1 MIRTKISIQPSAVAL
16 FLGLGS
22 CILGD
27 PAWGQ
32 GFNPGTVY
40 DNAPWISARAAGMSE
55 AVDPIAN
62 GMEAPY
68 YNPAAIGGLHYK
80 QERPAVSQLY
90 FPYLGLAFNRSS
102 QSLNQALRNGEDL
115 DDSSVAN
122 ELLQAYNGEHPYAR
136 LSLLPA
142 ITLYRMFLGY
152 TYDVRAM
159 STPHETDSDLLEVNY
174 REQSGPV
181 FGTSF
186 ASKNR
191 SFHMGISAQ
200 YLTRKVTQGAFPL
213 ATVNDASSRRKSFR
227 DSQEKYVGVPVH
239 VGALWTGFYKWRPS
253 VSLVARN
260 VTGPTLQSKD
270 PEAAKHSLK
279 EDVTLGFALSPNIGK
294 WGMLNVVLEG
304 NQLTQK
310 SIPSKDKLRFGTELT
325 FGNAFGAESG
335 FSLRSGY
342 SFAGISY
349 GLGANLGMFGLQA
362 ASFVED
368 IGADAS
374 RVLERRSVINLG
386 INIADY

>member
-1 MIRTKISIQPSAVAL
+1 MKRTKTSIPTHAIAL

-62 GMEAPY
+62 GMDAPY

-90 FPYLGLAFNRSS
+90 FPYLGLAYNRSS
-102 QSLNQALRNGEDL
+102 QSLNQALRSGGDL
-115 DDSSVAN
+115 NDSSVSN
-122 ELLQAYNGEHPYAR
+122 ELLQAYDGEHPYAR

-142 ITLYRMFLGY
+142 ITLYRVFLGY

-159 STPHETDSDLLEVNY
+159 STPHETDTDLLDVNY

-181 FGTSF
+181 IGTSY
-186 ASKNR
+186 ASKKR
-191 SFHMGISAQ
+191 DFYVGISAQ
-200 YLTRKVTQGAFPL
+200 YLTRKVTQGSFPL
-213 ATVNDASSRRKSFR
+213 ATVNDGESRRKAFR
-227 DSQEKYVGVPVH
+227 DSQEKYAGVPVH
-239 VGALWTGFYKWRPS
+239 VGALWTGYYKWRPS

-260 VTGPTLQSKD
+260 VASPELQSD
-270 PEAAKHSLK
+270 DSEAAAHRLK
-279 EDVTLGFALSPNIGK
+279 EDLTLGFALSPNIGK

-335 FSLRSGY
+335 FSIRSGY
-342 SFAGISY
+342 SFAGVSY
-349 GLGANLGMFGLQA
+349 GLGANLGIFGLQA

-374 RVLERRSVINLG
+374 RVIERRSVINLG

>member
-1 MIRTKISIQPSAVAL
+1 MKRTIKPIQPCVTAL
-16 FLGLGS
+16 YLGLGACFLDS
-22 CILGD
+22 
-27 PAWGQ
+27 PARGQ
-32 GFNPGTVY
+32 FNPGTVY

-90 FPYLGLAFNRSS
+90 FPYLGVAYNRSS
-102 QSLNQALRNGEDL
+102 QSLNQALQSGGDL
-115 DDSSVAN
+115 NDSSVAN
-122 ELLQAYNGEHPYAR
+122 ELLQAYDGEHPYAR

-142 ITLYRMFLGY
+142 LTVYRTFVAL

-159 STPHETDSDLLEVNY
+159 STPNSTDNDLLDVNY

-181 FGTSF
+181 IGTSI
-186 ASKNR
+186 ASPKR
-191 SFHMGISAQ
+191 DLYLGVSAQ
-200 YLTRKVTQGAFPL
+200 YLSRKVIQGSFPL
-213 ATVNDASSRRKSFR
+213 ATVNDVDLRRKAFR
-227 DSQEKYVGVPVH
+227 ESQEKYTGVPVH
-239 VGALWTGFYKWRPS
+239 LGALWIGSYRWRPS

-260 VTGPTLQSKD
+260 AGGTEMKSAD
-270 PEAAKHSLK
+270 PETKSQRIK
-279 EDVTLGFALSPNIGK
+279 EDMTLGLGLSPNLGK
-294 WGMLNVVLEG
+294 WGMLNVVLEA

-310 SIPSKDKLRFGTELT
+310 SIPSKDKIRFGSELT
-325 FGNAFGAESG
+325 VGNAFGAEAG
-335 FSLRSGY
+335 FSVRAGY

-349 GLGANLGMFGLQA
+349 GLGVNAGMFGLQA
-362 ASFVED
+362 ASFAED

-374 RVLERRSVINLG
+374 RVIERRTVINLG